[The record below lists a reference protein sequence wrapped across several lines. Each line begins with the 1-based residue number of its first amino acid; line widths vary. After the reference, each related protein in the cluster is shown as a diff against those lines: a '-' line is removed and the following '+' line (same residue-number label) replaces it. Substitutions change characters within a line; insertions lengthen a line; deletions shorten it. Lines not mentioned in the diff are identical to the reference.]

1 MRDYTWLIVAG
12 IIAAGIWV
20 YRMMMSDSTSSN
32 NTSSNQVT
40 LTDPTNGTT
49 SEATTAFGEFVDNI
63 QDKIGSDG
71 VVGAGID
78 AIQSIF
84 RD

>member
-20 YRMMMSDSTSSN
+20 YRMMMTDSTSS
-32 NTSSNQVT
+32 TSSGSGTVT

-49 SEATTAFGEFVDNI
+49 SEPTTAFGEFVDNI
-63 QDKIGSDG
+63 QESVGSDG
-71 VVGAGID
+71 IIGQGID